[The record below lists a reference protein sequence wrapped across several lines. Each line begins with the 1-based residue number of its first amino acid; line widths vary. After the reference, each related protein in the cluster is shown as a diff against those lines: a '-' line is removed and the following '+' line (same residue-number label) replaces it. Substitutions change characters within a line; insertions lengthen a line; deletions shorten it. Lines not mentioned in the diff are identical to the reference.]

1 MPERTAY
8 RWAKEPKVRT
18 AVEGWRR
25 RALDRA
31 VGRMAKR
38 ATWAA
43 DQIADL
49 GATAESESVK
59 LAALRS
65 VLSDMMK
72 VAEFSVPRTRQL
84 VEVEELLRVR
94 DGAAPV
100 FALDN
105 LLDRPRQG
113 SLWPARGRGHR
124 PLALGLV
131 RRILPMSRR
140 AGTRRVPRSS
150 PSPAHPAAPR
160 GRLAGLGVDVAGR
173 GAAQDASRAPAGSS
187 TASRPAP

>member
-1 MPERTAY
+1 MSEELPPKMKSHLAVAMAQGFSVKKWARANQVPERTAY

-72 VAEFSVPRTRQL
+72 VAQFSVLEARM

-94 DGAAPV
+94 DGAAPC
-100 FALDN
+100 
-105 LLDRPRQG
+105 
-113 SLWPARGRGHR
+113 SH
-124 PLALGLV
+124 
-131 RRILPMSRR
+131 
-140 AGTRRVPRSS
+140 
-150 PSPAHPAAPR
+150 
-160 GRLAGLGVDVAGR
+160 
-173 GAAQDASRAPAGSS
+173 
-187 TASRPAP
+187 